1 MNPAV
6 NSVENPITISV
17 DDAQLAAEPGTTV
30 AGAMIAHG
38 ITAWRSTRKNE
49 RPRGLFCGIG
59 ACFDCLVTIDSVPN
73 QRACMVRV
81 CEGQQIDTDTAKE
94 RA

>member
-1 MNPAV
+1 MEQPV
-6 NSVENPITISV
+6 TISIDSTPVTV
-17 DDAQLAAEPGTTV
+17 DTGTTV
-30 AGAMIAHG
+30 AGAMIAQG
-38 ITAWRSTRKNE
+38 VTAWRSTRNNE

-81 CEGQQIDTDTAKE
+81 CEGQQIDTDIAKE

>member
-1 MNPAV
+1 MEQLV
-6 NSVENPITISV
+6 TISIDSTPVTV
-17 DDAQLAAEPGTTV
+17 DTGTTV
-30 AGAMIAHG
+30 AGAMISQG
-38 ITAWRSTRKNE
+38 VTAWRSTRNNE

>member
-1 MNPAV
+1 MEQPV
-6 NSVENPITISV
+6 TVSIDSTPVTV
-17 DDAQLAAEPGTTV
+17 DTGTTV
-30 AGAMIAHG
+30 AGAMISQG
-38 ITAWRSTRKNE
+38 VTAWRSTRNNE

>member
-1 MNPAV
+1 MEQPV
-6 NSVENPITISV
+6 TISIDSTPITV
-17 DDAQLAAEPGTTV
+17 DTGTTV
-30 AGAMIAHG
+30 AGAMIAQG
-38 ITAWRSTRKNE
+38 VTAWRSTRNNE

-81 CEGQQIDTDTAKE
+81 CEGQQIDTDIAKE

>member
-1 MNPAV
+1 MEQPV
-6 NSVENPITISV
+6 TISIDSTPVTV
-17 DDAQLAAEPGTTV
+17 DTGTTV
-30 AGAMIAHG
+30 AGAMISQG
-38 ITAWRSTRKNE
+38 VTAWRSTRNNE

>member
-1 MNPAV
+1 MEHLV
-6 NSVENPITISV
+6 TISIDSTPVTV
-17 DDAQLAAEPGTTV
+17 DTGTTV
-30 AGAMIAHG
+30 AGAMISQG
-38 ITAWRSTRKNE
+38 VTAWRSTRNNE

>member
-1 MNPAV
+1 MEQPV
-6 NSVENPITISV
+6 TISIDSAPVIV
-17 DDAQLAAEPGTTV
+17 DSGTTV
-30 AGAMIAHG
+30 AGAMISQG
-38 ITAWRSTRKNE
+38 ITAWRSTRTNE

-81 CEGQQIDTDTAKE
+81 CDGQQIDTAKE

>member
-1 MNPAV
+1 MEQPV
-6 NSVENPITISV
+6 TISIDSTPVTV
-17 DDAQLAAEPGTTV
+17 DTGTTV
-30 AGAMIAHG
+30 AGAMISQG
-38 ITAWRSTRKNE
+38 VTAWRSTRNNE
-49 RPRGLFCGIG
+49 RSRGLFCGIG

>member
-1 MNPAV
+1 M
-6 NSVENPITISV
+6 EQPITISIDTTPV
-17 DDAQLAAEPGTTV
+17 TVESGTTV
-30 AGAMIAHG
+30 AGAMISQG
-38 ITAWRSTRKNE
+38 TTAWRSTRNNE

-59 ACFDCLVTIDSVPN
+59 ACFDCLVTIESKPN

-81 CEGQQIDTDTAKE
+81 REGQQVVTDAAKE

>member
-1 MNPAV
+1 MEQPV
-6 NSVENPITISV
+6 TISIDSTPVTV
-17 DDAQLAAEPGTTV
+17 DTGTTV
-30 AGAMIAHG
+30 AGAMISQG
-38 ITAWRSTRKNE
+38 VTAWRSTRNNE

-81 CEGQQIDTDTAKE
+81 CDGQQIDTDTAKE

>member
-1 MNPAV
+1 MEQPV
-6 NSVENPITISV
+6 TISIDSTPVTV
-17 DDAQLAAEPGTTV
+17 DTGTTV
-30 AGAMIAHG
+30 AGAMIAQG
-38 ITAWRSTRKNE
+38 VTAWRSTRNNE

>member
-1 MNPAV
+1 MK
-6 NSVENPITISV
+6 SVENPITISV
-17 DDAQLAAEPGTTV
+17 DDAQLTVEAGTTV
-30 AGAMIAHG
+30 AGALIAHG

-59 ACFDCLVTIDSVPN
+59 ACFDCLVSIDGQPN

-81 CEGQQIDTDTAKE
+81 CEGQQVDTETAKE
-94 RA
+94 RP

>member
-1 MNPAV
+1 M
-6 NSVENPITISV
+6 EQPITISIDSTLV
-17 DDAQLAAEPGTTV
+17 TVEIGTTV
-30 AGAMIAHG
+30 AGAMISQG
-38 ITAWRSTRKNE
+38 VTAWRSTRNNE

>member
-1 MNPAV
+1 MEQPV
-6 NSVENPITISV
+6 TISIDSTLV
-17 DDAQLAAEPGTTV
+17 TVETGTTV
-30 AGAMIAHG
+30 AGAMISQG
-38 ITAWRSTRKNE
+38 TTAWRSTRNNE

-81 CEGQQIDTDTAKE
+81 CEGQQVDTDNPKE